1 MKTVTVSDPDACM
14 QEEERCHN
22 KTVSSLVSVP
32 QESCDIVPERVCDTA
47 TTLVPHLE
55 PVPTCR
61 QLPRERCSFGVQRK
75 QAS

>member
-1 MKTVTVSDPDACM
+1 M

-32 QESCDIVPERVCDTA
+32 QESCDIVPEQICDTA

-61 QLPRERCSFGVQRK
+61 QLPRERCSFGVLRK